1 MLHEKI
7 QVTFKYLKIDQLRVE
22 DRNPARHTK
31 TNFRMWCLMR
41 VHAFELK
48 KIANRL
54 RVDILNMIT
63 QAGNGHPGG
72 SLSVVDLILELYL
85 NEMRHN
91 ANNPRW
97 PERDRLVLSKGHGV
111 PALYAVLAYCGY
123 FPRESL
129 MTLRQLASPLQGHPA
144 NRLLDCIEASTGSLG
159 QGLSVALGMALAA
172 RLHQHKARFK
182 VYAILG
188 DGELQEGQVWEAA
201 MGAAHYRVDNL
212 VAIVDRN
219 QGQIDGL
226 VNDVMKIE
234 PLADKFKSFGWRVQ
248 TINGHD
254 YQAIHDAIEATHSMS
269 ERPHL
274 IIANTIK
281 GKGVSF
287 LESDTVAWHGKAL
300 SQEELAQ
307 ATKELMES

>member
-1 MLHEKI
+1 
-7 QVTFKYLKIDQLRVE
+7 
-22 DRNPARHTK
+22 
-31 TNFRMWCLMR
+31 MR
-41 VHAFELK
+41 VLAPELK

-54 RVDILNMIT
+54 RVEILNMIT
-63 QAGNGHPGG
+63 KAGNGHPGG
-72 SLSVVDLILELYL
+72 SLSVIDLILELYL
-85 NEMRHN
+85 NEMRHD

-97 PERDRLVLSKGHGV
+97 PERDRFVLSKGHGA
-111 PALYAVLAYCGY
+111 PALYAVLAHCGY
-123 FPRESL
+123 LTHESL
-129 MTLRQLASPLQGHPA
+129 MSLRQLGSPLQGHPA
-144 NRLLDCIEASTGSLG
+144 NRLLDSIEASTGSLG

-172 RLHQHKARFK
+172 KINQPQARFN

-188 DGELQEGQVWEAA
+188 DGELQEGQIWEAA
-201 MGAAHYRVDNL
+201 MCAAHYRVDNL

-234 PLADKFKSFGWRVQ
+234 PLADKFKSFGWSVQ

-254 YQAIHDAIEATHSMS
+254 YQAIHDAITATRNIS

-300 SQEELAQ
+300 SIEELAQ
-307 ATKELMES
+307 ATKELVEA